1 MRAILVA
8 VAVLFVT
15 LGAKAFSA
23 QDLKPLQAPPPQV
36 WESREEMHDDYVRRF
51 ESAAG
56 FGMSRMLRP
65 PMLDRS
71 GTLDS
76 GRHRFAIEAV
86 ELVGHL
92 QTDAPAAYVPVS
104 HDAS

>member
-1 MRAILVA
+1 
-8 VAVLFVT
+8 
-15 LGAKAFSA
+15 
-23 QDLKPLQAPPPQV
+23 
-36 WESREEMHDDYVRRF
+36 
-51 ESAAG
+51 
-56 FGMSRMLRP
+56 MLRP

-104 HDAS
+104 HDASLKTAFDRRALTRSPRFAPAISWSAPPMMAAMARWRWSPRCGPRKAA